1 MKLSI
6 VTINRNNAEGLR
18 KTIESVVSQSF
29 KEFDYIVI
37 DGASTDSSVDVIK
50 EYQDKI
56 TYWVS
61 EPDSG
66 VYQAMNKG
74 IRKSCGEYILML
86 NSGDFLVDSHVI
98 ERMMPDMHDEEIIQ
112 GNVIYQKNGF
122 MMRNRGYGK
131 SDISFIDVMD
141 GIFLH
146 QAMFCKKSVY
156 DQYGCFDESY
166 KKGADTY
173 FFVTALGLGNATFR
187 YVDLDISNFDMNG
200 ISSMQDPKWQQID
213 KEEDARWYGE
223 HVSVRLMELYRVA
236 PKKMRLYD
244 KLHSNKVIWNIV
256 MLLVHISEWF
266 SPASS
271 RNRIEKIE

>member
-18 KTIESVVSQSF
+18 KTIDSVVSQSF
-29 KEFDYIVI
+29 NDFEYIVI
-37 DGASTDSSVDVIK
+37 DGASTDSSVEVIK
-50 EYQDKI
+50 EYQDRI

-74 IRKSCGEYILML
+74 IRKACGEYILML
-86 NSGDFLVDSHVI
+86 NSGDFLVDKCVI
-98 ERMMPDMHDEEIIQ
+98 EKVMPHMHDEDIIQ
-112 GNVIYQKNGF
+112 GNVIYHKNGF

-141 GIFLH
+141 GLFLH

-156 DQYGCFDESY
+156 CQYGCFDESY
-166 KKGADTY
+166 KKGSDTY

-187 YVDLDISNFDMNG
+187 YIDLDISDFDMNG

-223 HVSVRLMELYRVA
+223 HVSFRLMELYHVA

-244 KLHSNKVIWNIV
+244 KLHRNKVIWNIV

-266 SPASS
+266 SPVSS
-271 RNRIEKIE
+271 KNRIEKIG

>member
-29 KEFDYIVI
+29 NDFEYIVI
-37 DGASTDSSVDVIK
+37 DGASTDGSVEVIK
-50 EYQDKI
+50 EYQDRI

-74 IRKSCGEYILML
+74 IRKACGEYILML
-86 NSGDFLVDSHVI
+86 NSGDFLVDKCVI
-98 ERMMPDMHDEEIIQ
+98 EKVMPHMHDEDIIQ

-141 GIFLH
+141 GLFLH

-187 YVDLDISNFDMNG
+187 YIDLDISDFDMNG

-223 HVSVRLMELYRVA
+223 HVSFRLMELYHVA

-244 KLHSNKVIWNIV
+244 KLHRNKVIWNIV
-256 MLLVHISEWF
+256 MLLVHISEWS
-266 SPASS
+266 SPVSS
-271 RNRIEKIE
+271 KNRIEKIG